1 MKTKYF
7 FFAALVVGALASC
20 SEDEFTMDTS
30 PTKISQESAPISF
43 KGGAQYMTRSTSDD
57 ITKLAGNF
65 MVAATK
71 TVGTSN
77 QKVIDNYKVWN
88 KASGATDNTTNR
100 YGWEYVGDN
109 GPTKL
114 GEGEITLEK
123 NQSIKYWDLS
133 ASVYHY
139 VAGSPTK
146 AFTFKFDDSNV
157 ITGATITGIRAHVAA
172 NPKTDVNGTAID
184 GNVIPIGAVYVADPI
199 VLNPN
204 GNHPSEGKNYENA
217 VKFSFTGQ
225 QALVRVGVYETI
237 PGYKVT
243 SIDFYPYIINGES
256 GQWSNTKAPYHN
268 IILNS
273 LSTENPNY
281 FIGGTLNAT
290 LTYDWSETPSYS
302 FSYSEATST
311 TGGTTTTTTTTSN
324 SWYGGSL
331 YLSYEKPLLNTSS
344 STKTTMAQFFGT
356 DKEMQESG
364 YFPVMPTATGVA
376 NSPLVLKCD
385 FTLTST
391 DGSGETIEVK
401 GATAAIPANFSQ
413 WEVNHAYTYLF
424 KISDKTAGAQGVLY
438 PIQFDAMIVDGK
450 NNRDGFITTV
460 SVPSITSYQFAS
472 PYTTLENDQVSE
484 VGIKYVTGTPI
495 YVTVQDN
502 AIGELKSLSALD
514 SPVAEGM
521 IKVYYLGTDELTESD
536 LQVNRPT
543 EHADV
548 KPATSIPTT
557 AWSLHGKSFNSPK
570 YMTFTANTAGY
581 YAVEY
586 VNTASPVSYA
596 YKVIKVETAP

>member
-1 MKTKYF
+1 MKTKFF
-7 FFAALVVGALASC
+7 FFAALAVGALASC
-20 SEDEFTMDTS
+20 SEGEFTMDTS
-30 PTKISQESAPISF
+30 PKTLSQEGASINF
-43 KGGAQYMTRSTSDD
+43 KGGAQDMTRATADD

-65 MVAATK
+65 Y
-71 TVGTSN
+71 VG
-77 QKVIDNYKVWN
+77 D
-88 KASGATDNTTNR
+88 ANTTN
-100 YGWEYVGDN
+100 
-109 GPTKL
+109 L
-114 GEGEITLEK
+114 GEGKITLGK

-133 ASVYHY
+133 ATAYHY
-139 VAGSPTK
+139 VAGSPTE
-146 AFTFKFDDSNV
+146 AFVFNFDGSNN
-157 ITGATITGIRAHVAA
+157 ITGATITGIRAHVTA
-172 NPKTDVNGTAID
+172 NPKTEPDGTAISGD
-184 GNVIPIGAVYVADPI
+184 VTPIGAVYVADPI
-199 VLNPN
+199 ILDPN
-204 GNHPSEGKNYENA
+204 GDNTSGGKNYENA

-273 LSTENPNY
+273 LTNASY
-281 FIGGTLNAT
+281 FIGGTLNAS
-290 LTYDWSETPSYS
+290 LTYNWTGTPSYT
-302 FSYSEATST
+302 FSYTSAT
-311 TGGTTTTTTTTSN
+311 TGTTTSN

-331 YLSYEKPLLNTSS
+331 YLSSDKPMLETSS
-344 STKTTMAQFFGT
+344 STKTTMERFFGT

-364 YFPVMPTATGVA
+364 YFPVMPTASGAT

-424 KISDKTAGAQGVLY
+424 KISDKTAGQAGVLY
-438 PIQFDAMIVDGK
+438 PIQFDAMVVDGK

-472 PYTTLENDQVSE
+472 PYTNLENNQVSE

-502 AIGELKSLSALD
+502 ATGALKELKALVNSTE
-514 SPVAEGM
+514 SPYNATTAGM
-521 IKVYYLGTDELTESD
+521 IKVYYLGNNAVTESD
-536 LQVNRPT
+536 LQVNRPS
-543 EHADV
+543 EHGTV
-548 KPATSIPTT
+548 KPVTSIPTE
-557 AWSLHGKSFNSPK
+557 AWSLHGKSFASPY

-586 VNTASPVSYA
+586 VNTNNPVSYA
-596 YKVIKVETAP
+596 YKVIHVESATSN

>member
-43 KGGAQYMTRSTSDD
+43 KGGAQYMTRSEAND

-71 TVGTSN
+71 TVGSST

-88 KASGATDNTTNR
+88 KASDATDNTTNR
-100 YGWEYVGDN
+100 YGWEYVGDKDAT
-109 GPTKL
+109 GL
-114 GEGEITLEK
+114 GEGNITLEK
-123 NQSIKYWDLS
+123 DQSIKYWDLS
-133 ASVYHY
+133 ASAYHY
-139 VAGSPTK
+139 VAGSPTL
-146 AFTFKFDDSNV
+146 AFEFIFDSSNK
-157 ITGATITGIRAHVAA
+157 ITGATITGIRAHVNA
-172 NPKTDVNGTAID
+172 NPVKDANGTAIAGD
-184 GNVIPIGAVYVADPI
+184 VTPIGAVYVADPI
-199 VLNPN
+199 ILNPN
-204 GNHPSEGKNYENA
+204 ANHTSAVGKNYENS
-217 VKFSFTGQ
+217 VKFNFTGQ
-225 QALVRVGVYETI
+225 QALVRVGIYETI
-237 PGYKVT
+237 PGYHVT
-243 SIDFYPYIINGES
+243 AINFYPYDKTNTT
-256 GQWSNTKAPYHN
+256 WSTTPATYHN
-268 IILNS
+268 VILNS
-273 LSTENPNY
+273 LTNASY
-281 FIGGTLNAT
+281 FLGGTLNAT
-290 LTYDWSETPSYS
+290 LTYNWSATPNPTYS
-302 FSYSEATST
+302 FTYNGATHS
-311 TGGTTTTTTTTSN
+311 SN
-324 SWYGGSL
+324 SWYGGSF
-331 YLSYEKPLLNTSS
+331 YLSEEKPMLTTSS
-344 STKTTMAQFFGT
+344 ATKTDMERFFGT

-364 YFPVMPTATGVA
+364 YFPVMPTATGA
-376 NSPLVLKCD
+376 TNSPLVLKCD
-385 FTLTST
+385 FTLTS
-391 DGSGETIEVK
+391 DDHSGETIEVK

-472 PYTTLENDQVSE
+472 PYTTLDGNDHVSE

-502 AIGELKSLSALD
+502 ATGALKSLSALD

-543 EHADV
+543 EHTTV
-548 KPATSIPTT
+548 KPVTSIPST
-557 AWSLHGKSFNSPK
+557 AWSLHGKEFSSPN

-586 VNTASPVSYA
+586 VNTADPVSYA
-596 YKVIKVETAP
+596 YKVIKVETAPSN

>member
-7 FFAALVVGALASC
+7 FFAAFAVGVLASC
-20 SEDEFTMDTS
+20 SSDELVGENSSSTDPQNVQAINF
-30 PTKISQESAPISF
+30 
-43 KGGAQYMTRSTSDD
+43 GGEAQNMTRSTTDD
-57 ITKLAGNF
+57 ITKLSGNF

-71 TVGTSN
+71 TVGGSN

-109 GPTKL
+109 GTTGL
-114 GEGEITLEK
+114 GEGNIKLDK

-133 ASVYHY
+133 STAYHY

-146 AFTFKFDDSNV
+146 AFTFNFNSANV
-157 ITGATITGIRAHVAA
+157 ITGATITGIRAHVNA
-172 NPKTDVNGTAID
+172 NPKTDANGNPIAGDVT
-184 GNVIPIGAVYVADPI
+184 PIGAVYVADPI
-199 VLNPN
+199 ILDPN
-204 GNHPSEGKNYENA
+204 ANHATETGKNYENA
-217 VKFSFTGQ
+217 VKFNFTGQ

-243 SIDFYPYIINGES
+243 DIDFYAYDKTNS
-256 GQWSNTKAPYHN
+256 AWNTTPATYHN
-268 IILNS
+268 VILNS
-273 LSTENPNY
+273 LTTANY
-281 FIGGTLNAT
+281 FLGGTLNAT
-290 LTYDWSETPSYS
+290 LTYNWTATPNPTYS
-302 FSYSEATST
+302 FAYSGAEHS
-311 TGGTTTTTTTTSN
+311 SN
-324 SWYGGSL
+324 SWYGGSF
-331 YLSYEKPLLNTSS
+331 YLSSEKPMLTTSS
-344 STKTTMAQFFGT
+344 AVKADMDRFFGT

-364 YFPVMPTATGVA
+364 YFPVMPTATGA
-376 NSPLVLKCD
+376 TNSPLVVKCD
-385 FTLTST
+385 FTLTSE
-391 DGSGETIEVK
+391 DGSGETIEVQ

-424 KISDKTAGAQGVLY
+424 KISDKTAGSQGVLY

-472 PYTTLENDQVSE
+472 PYTTLDGEDHVSE
-484 VGIKYVTGTPI
+484 VGIKYVTGQPI

-502 AIGELKSLSALD
+502 ATGSLKSLAALAA
-514 SPVAEGM
+514 SEAVGM

-536 LQVNRPT
+536 LQVTRPS

-548 KPATSIPTT
+548 KPVTNIPTT
-557 AWSLHGKSFNSPK
+557 AWSLHGKSFNSPY

-586 VNTASPVSYA
+586 VNTVTPAVSYA
-596 YKVIKVETAP
+596 YKVIKVESAD

>member
-7 FFAALVVGALASC
+7 LFAALVVGALASC

-43 KGGAQYMTRSTSDD
+43 KGGAQYMTRATADD

-88 KASGATDNTTNR
+88 KAGNATDNTTNR

-109 GPTKL
+109 GTTDL
-114 GEGEITLEK
+114 GEGHIELEK

-133 ASVYHY
+133 ATAYHY

-146 AFTFKFDDSNV
+146 AFKFNFDGSNV

-172 NPKTDVNGTAID
+172 NPKTDVNGTAIA

-199 VLNPN
+199 VMDPDA
-204 GNHPSEGKNYENA
+204 NHTSGVGKNYENA
-217 VKFSFTGQ
+217 VKFNFTGQ

-237 PGYKVT
+237 PGYEVT
-243 SIDFYPYIINGES
+243 GIDFYAYDKANS
-256 GQWSNTKAPYHN
+256 TWSSTPATYHN

-273 LSTENPNY
+273 LTNANY
-281 FIGGTLNAT
+281 FMGGTLNAT
-290 LTYDWSETPSYS
+290 LTYNWNATPPTYS
-302 FSYSEATST
+302 FSYNGATTS
-311 TGGTTTTTTTTSN
+311 SN

-331 YLSYEKPLLNTSS
+331 YLSSENPMLTTSS
-344 STKTTMAQFFGT
+344 ATKSEMDRFFGT

-364 YFPVMPTATGVA
+364 YFPVMPTATGA
-376 NSPLVLKCD
+376 SNSPLVLKCD

-391 DGSGETIEVK
+391 DNSGETIEVT

-450 NNRDGFITTV
+450 DNRDGFITTV

-472 PYTTLENDQVSE
+472 PYTNLENDHVSE
-484 VGIKYVTGTPI
+484 VGIKYVTDKPI
-495 YVTVQDN
+495 YVTVQGNDN
-502 AIGELKSLSALD
+502 GELKSLKALSNSATTPFD
-514 SPVAEGM
+514 ATETGM
-521 IKVYYLGTDELTESD
+521 IKVYYLGTEELTESD
-536 LQVNRPT
+536 LQVNRPS
-543 EHADV
+543 EHATV
-548 KPATSIPTT
+548 KPVTSIPTE
-557 AWSLHGKSFNSPK
+557 AWSLHGKSFASPY

-586 VNTASPVSYA
+586 VNTADPVSYA
-596 YKVIKVETAP
+596 YKVIKVETASSN

>member
-1 MKTKYF
+1 MRTKYF
-7 FFAALVVGALASC
+7 FFAALAVGALASC
-20 SEDEFTMDTS
+20 SSDEFMGENNS
-30 PTKISQESAPISF
+30 PGTQSQGVQVIDFGS
-43 KGGAQYMTRSTSDD
+43 GARNMTRSTSGD
-57 ITKLAGNF
+57 ITKLSGNF

-71 TVGTSN
+71 TVNGSN

-100 YGWEYVGDN
+100 YGWEYVGN
-109 GPTKL
+109 SGTTHL
-114 GEGEITLEK
+114 GEGEITLDK

-133 ASVYHY
+133 ASSYHY

-146 AFTFKFDDSNV
+146 AFTFTFNGSNI
-157 ITGATITGIRAHVAA
+157 ITGATISGIRAHVNA
-172 NPKTDVNGTAID
+172 NPVKDANGDAIAGDVT
-184 GNVIPIGAVYVADPI
+184 PIGAVYVADPI
-199 VLNPN
+199 VLDPN
-204 GNHPSEGKNYENA
+204 GNHTAGGKNYENA

-243 SIDFYPYIINGES
+243 SIDFYPYIIGT
-256 GQWSNTKAPYHN
+256 GWSSTKSPYNN

-273 LSTENPNY
+273 LTNANY

-290 LTYDWSETPSYS
+290 LTYNWTGTPSYT
-302 FSYSEATST
+302 FAYNTATS
-311 TGGTTTTTTTTSN
+311 GTTTSN

-331 YLSYEKPLLNTSS
+331 YLSGEKPMLNTSS
-344 STKTTMAQFFGT
+344 STKATMDRFFGT

-364 YFPVMPTATGVA
+364 YFPVMPTASGAT

-391 DGSGETIEVK
+391 DGSGETIEVE

-472 PYTTLENDQVSE
+472 PYTNLDSEDHVSE
-484 VGIKYVTGTPI
+484 VGIKYITGTPI

-502 AIGELKSLSALD
+502 ASGNLKALAGLTT
-514 SPVAEGM
+514 PEAEGM

-543 EHADV
+543 EHATI
-548 KPATSIPTT
+548 KPVTSIPSEP
-557 AWSLHGKSFNSPK
+557 WILHGKSFSNPY

-596 YKVIKVETAP
+596 YKVIKVETAPSN